1 MNRYQAGKDPVE
13 AWGGETRGWVFP
25 LLGNPRYRQR
35 LETLAGVDLTRRAGC
50 ESCLRA
56 LVMDQWTPET
66 LHHVGWCDSCRKASI
81 ALGKIPAGAG
91 GAGAH
96 RRRRAVL
103 VALVAVAIAAPLA
116 GSQLIGG
123 GGDNRGG
130 VAQQVP
136 ATTPSTTPGTTPTT
150 TPGTTPTTTPG
161 TTPATTPTTT
171 EPTTTPTT
179 TPAPTKPVVD
189 PRPRSKPA
197 THGAQALPH
206 TT

>member
-13 AWGGETRGWVFP
+13 EWGGETRDWVFP

-35 LETLAGVDLTRRAGC
+35 LEELASVDLTRRPGC
-50 ESCLRA
+50 ESCLRS
-56 LVMDQWTPET
+56 LVMDEWTPET
-66 LHHVGWCDSCRKASI
+66 LHHVGWCDSCRRASI
-81 ALGKIPAGAG
+81 ALGEMPAGAG
-91 GAGAH
+91 AAGAH

-103 VALVAVAIAAPLA
+103 VALIAAVAIAAPLA

-130 VAQQVP
+130 VAQPLP
-136 ATTPSTTPGTTPTT
+136 ATTPGSTTPTT

-161 TTPATTPTTT
+161 TTPSTTPSTTPTTT
-171 EPTTTPTT
+171 TTGSTPPTVP
-179 TPAPTKPVVD
+179 PVD
-189 PRPRSKPA
+189 PTPRAKPS
-197 THGAQALPH
+197 TRGQQALPH